1 LNKSCER
8 EEEKYHLVVN
18 WMTLL
23 HKKTIA
29 SHTQELKNDEKKEEI
44 TRNYSTIEFHSKL
57 FLKLS
62 PKFVF
67 EIIQG

>member
-1 LNKSCER
+1 
-8 EEEKYHLVVN
+8 
-18 WMTLL
+18 MTLL